1 MTVQRDASDVTHI
14 SAQSPQDVWFA
25 MGYVHAQE
33 RTWQLEFNRRVMHG
47 QLSEVFGAATLET
60 DKLMRALDIAGAARR
75 QYEGLPAYAR
85 EALQAYSQGINAF
98 HKDRPQA
105 LPPEFH
111 ILRVTPGGAAGKVWE
126 PEDSVGWALMMALDL
141 GGNWGN
147 EFARLS
153 VAGTLDTGRLWQ
165 LMPPYSGEAP
175 VATADLATL
184 YRELGVYRNAPAGT
198 AKAAAVSQAPAA
210 PHGQGPLS
218 AQVSAGML
226 AWADELT
233 RNAGTNEG
241 KGSNNWV
248 QIGRAH
254 V

>member
-1 MTVQRDASDVTHI
+1 MAWMKRTAVGLVVAALLAGTAAAVYVQRSFAVVDGKLQVSGLQAPVTVQRDASDVTHI

-126 PEDSVGWALMMALDL
+126 PEDSVGWALMRLPQTRTRAIRGFRLMTRPTGA
-141 GGNWGN
+141 GNRYSLW
-147 EFARLS
+147 S
-153 VAGTLDTGRLWQ
+153 TMPTCWAGRSTST
-165 LMPPYSGEAP
+165 P
-175 VATADLATL
+175 T
-184 YRELGVYRNAPAGT
+184 APAPPSART
-198 AKAAAVSQAPAA
+198 ATTWRSTRAAVRP
-210 PHGQGPLS
+210 
-218 AQVSAGML
+218 
-226 AWADELT
+226 
-233 RNAGTNEG
+233 
-241 KGSNNWV
+241 
-248 QIGRAH
+248 RA
-254 V
+254 